1 MALNRSAWLGCSLA
15 VGLAAFL
22 VDICPAAENDPAV
35 QELKPAWSEK
45 GGWTGVVGD
54 EKEDVAYALGA
65 DGRCVELDSTG
76 KTRREFKLPQAGGS
90 VLRLARWPGD
100 EGQALLAFAV
110 WAFELRAYDLKGTPL
125 WNYASGIDDV
135 WTTTLNESGAV
146 IVGYNGGV
154 GVHVLD
160 SKGQLRWKSQAI
172 GNVWHVCAGDVW
184 GEGTPQV
191 VTTSAKGQVHVFA
204 ADGSKRAD
212 IDTGCYANMVRVGKL
227 SKDDK
232 DATIIVAGTAHFA
245 AAALKTDM
253 ITALSSDGTTRWTL
267 HLPDGAQS
275 HVESAALAPGKPWLA
290 VGMRDGKVHVI
301 DAEKGAII
309 GSADKQGMTPE
320 VGWAVGNPPGSPL
333 VLVAT
338 RGSLNAFSVRDP
350 KK

>member
-1 MALNRSAWLGCSLA
+1 M
-15 VGLAAFL
+15 
-22 VDICPAAENDPAV
+22 
-35 QELKPAWSEK
+35 
-45 GGWTGVVGD
+45 
-54 EKEDVAYALGA
+54 
-65 DGRCVELDSTG
+65 
-76 KTRREFKLPQAGGS
+76 LPQAGGS

-125 WNYASGIDDV
+125 WKYASGIDDV
-135 WTTTLNESGAV
+135 WATTVNDSGAV

-191 VTTSAKGQVHVFA
+191 VTTSAKGQVHVFS
-204 ADGSKRAD
+204 ADGSMRAD
-212 IDTGCYANMVRVGKL
+212 IDTGCYSNMVRVGKL

-232 DATIIVAGTAHFA
+232 EATIIVAGTAHVA
-245 AAALKTDM
+245 PAPKTVM
-253 ITALSSDGTTRWTL
+253 ITALSSDGTTKWTL
-267 HLPDGAQS
+267 HVPAGATA
-275 HVESAALAPGKPWLA
+275 HVDSAALAPGKPWLA
-290 VGMRDGKVHVI
+290 VGMRDGQVHVI
-301 DAEKGAII
+301 DADKGAII
-309 GSADKQGMTPE
+309 GSAGKQGMTPE
-320 VGWAVGNPPGSPL
+320 VGWATGTPRGNPI

-338 RGSLNAFSVRDP
+338 GSKLNAFNVADD